1 MKNKEKILITG
12 TAGFIGFH
20 LAKYLL
26 NKKFQI
32 IGIDGMTNYYDVNLK
47 IARHNIL
54 STFSNFICEE
64 FLLEDAK
71 KLNKIFKKYQPTIV
85 VHLAGQAGVRFS
97 NENPGSYI
105 NSNIVAT
112 FNILDICKNFQ
123 IKHLLFSSTSSV
135 YGDNIAM
142 PFKET
147 NKTDEPLSFY
157 AATKK
162 SCEVMM
168 HSYSHI
174 YKIPITVIRFF
185 TVYGPWGR
193 PDMALFKFT
202 KNILEKK
209 EIEIYNHGNMKR
221 DFTYIDDLIYG
232 INSILMLIPNITD
245 SSIKIANDTLSK
257 SAPYRIVNIGNAE
270 PINLIDY
277 INLIEKRLGIKAK
290 KKFLDMQKG
299 EVKDTWSDI
308 SLINN
313 LNGFRPRV
321 NISKGIKNFV
331 DWYTHYYKLDIK

>member
-1 MKNKEKILITG
+1 MKTKDTILITG

-32 IGIDGMTNYYDVNLK
+32 IGIDAITNYYDINLK

-54 STFSNFICEE
+54 SKYKNFTREE
-64 FLLEDAK
+64 FLIENFQ
-71 KLNKIFKKYQPTIV
+71 KLNEIFKKFKPSIV
-85 VHLAGQAGVRFS
+85 IHLAGQAGVRYS
-97 NENPGSYI
+97 QENPKSYI
-105 NSNIVAT
+105 DSNILAT
-112 FNILDICKNFQ
+112 FNILEICKNFHIQ
-123 IKHLLFSSTSSV
+123 HLLFSSTSSV
-135 YGDNIAM
+135 YGDNISI

-232 INSILMLIPNITD
+232 INSILTLVPNITD

-277 INLIEKRLGIKAK
+277 INLIEEKLGIKAK

-308 SLINN
+308 SLIES
-313 LNGFRPRV
+313 LNGFRP
-321 NISKGIKNFV
+321 I
-331 DWYTHYYKLDIK
+331 